1 LHGVKN
7 WNPESAGVISVWRD
21 PANGKTFVVNGHHRL
36 DLANRLGVE
45 KVTARYIDAPDAAT
59 ARMKGAITN
68 IAEGR
73 GTPIDAAKVFRESG
87 NSHEMISKAGIPN
100 DGEHSKAGRGNRQA
114 RIGLV

>member
-1 LHGVKN
+1 MAFLAELHGVKN

-21 PANGKTFVVNGHHRL
+21 PENGKTFVVNGHHRL

-68 IAEGR
+68 IAEGPGR
-73 GTPIDAAKVFRESG
+73 RLMQPNFSEKRVSTRARSPNTES
-87 NSHEMISKAGIPN
+87 P
-100 DGEHSKAGRGNRQA
+100 
-114 RIGLV
+114 